1 MNNKAVGSCSG
12 MGRHRH
18 TATVSLLLAAV
29 LSVGTSSSLAE
40 TGTNLYQEVSMFAAG
55 VSESPTEGIEGIE
68 GFGAM
73 EHMDLATM
81 EQARAREGQR
91 IVNVNTV
98 KSVQK
103 MKASVND
110 TSFDIG
116 GNMVSGNI
124 TFAREAL
131 GSYSGTG
138 IFSAVTGSG
147 NSINN
152 AVGISVFI
160 AN

>member
-1 MNNKAVGSCSG
+1 MKSKTVGSCPG
-12 MGRHRH
+12 MRRHRH
-18 TATVSLLLAAV
+18 TATVPFILAALLA
-29 LSVGTSSSLAE
+29 VGASNSQAE
-40 TGTNLYQEVSMFAAG
+40 TGINMYQEVYVFAAG
-55 VSESPTEGIEGIE
+55 GSERSVEGTA
-68 GFGAM
+68 GFAAM

-81 EQARAREGQR
+81 EQARAREGQK